1 MSDATQPR
9 MARGTKLPAAV
20 LAAALFALLA
30 FAPFAYAATDPVA
43 SGSATV
49 TFKRGFFK
57 TLKKHGVKIKKIG
70 VAKVKG
76 KKATFPVTGGEM
88 DPITGAGT
96 LNLGGGLKFTAGKRK
111 APVKAL
117 VINTTKKGL
126 FAKVAGKNR
135 KLAKIAGYTFTR
147 AGFGVSFTIKKL
159 KLTNAAAKRL
169 NNKLGFKKGSKPFKG
184 NRLMARANGEEQ
196 PSTVTL
202 LPVGSTK
209 LALAKAALE
218 KLANVGPEIG
228 GGHPFEVKL
237 SLIPPASV
245 AGISGEGTPI
255 AAFPI
260 TGGNIAPTATAGV
273 VQHAGGIKLEQDLEA
288 AGPNG
293 KGQTVLEMG
302 NIWLDLGTKTASVE
316 VTITNPKTPEA
327 NLGPLGRVSIADIQ
341 LTGATVVADPVAR
354 TVTVLNGTATL
365 QAVTAS
371 TLNAVFV
378 EPIEGKGKGTFAAG
392 DPLGT
397 FSFTA
402 QTQ

>member
-1 MSDATQPR
+1 MTEATQPR

-20 LAAALFALLA
+20 LASALLALLA
-30 FAPFAYAATDPVA
+30 FAPFASAAADPVA

-49 TFKRGFFK
+49 TLKQGFFK
-57 TLKKHGVKIKKIG
+57 ALKKHGVKISKIG
-70 VAKVKG
+70 AAKLKG

-88 DPITGAGT
+88 DPLTGAGT
-96 LNLGGGLKFTAGKRK
+96 LNLGGGLKFKAGKK
-111 APVKAL
+111 SAAVKAL
-117 VINTTKKGL
+117 VIDTIKKAL
-126 FAKVAGKNR
+126 FAKVAGKKM
-135 KLAKIAGYTFTR
+135 KLANLAGYTYAR
-147 AGFGVSFTIKKL
+147 AGFGLSLTIKKL
-159 KLTNAAAKRL
+159 KLTNAAAKKL
-169 NNKLGFKKGSKPFKG
+169 NKKLGFKKGSKPFKG
-184 NRLMARANGEEQ
+184 NRLMASAKAEEQ

-202 LPVGSTK
+202 LPTGATQ

-218 KLANVGPEIG
+218 RLKNVGPEIG
-228 GGHPFEVKL
+228 EEHPFEVKL
-237 SLIPPASV
+237 SLLPPATVS
-245 AGISGEGTPI
+245 GISSEGTPI

-260 TGGNIAPTATAGV
+260 TGGNIGPTAQAGV
-273 VQHAGGIKLEQDLEA
+273 VQHSGGIKLEQDLEA
-288 AGPNG
+288 LGPNG
-293 KGQTVLEMG
+293 KGQTVLEMT

-341 LTGATVVADPVAR
+341 LTGVTTDTVNRRVSVS
-354 TVTVLNGTATL
+354 GTATL

-392 DPLGT
+392 DPLGS

>member
-1 MSDATQPR
+1 MTEATQPR

-30 FAPFAYAATDPVA
+30 FAPFASAAADPVA

-49 TFKRGFFK
+49 TLNNGFFK
-57 TLKKHGVKIKKIG
+57 TLKKQGVKIRKIG
-70 VAKVKG
+70 AAKVKG

-96 LNLGGGLKFTAGKRK
+96 LNLGGGIKFQAGKRK

-117 VINTTKKGL
+117 VVNTTKKGL
-126 FAKVAGKNR
+126 FGKVAGKNM

-147 AGFGVSFTIKKL
+147 AGFGVALTIKKL
-159 KLTNAAAKRL
+159 KLTGAAAKRL
-169 NNKLGFKKGSKPFKG
+169 NKKLGFKQAPKPFKG
-184 NRLMARANGEEQ
+184 NRLMGKANAEEQ
-196 PSTVTL
+196 PSTVAIVPGGNTA
-202 LPVGSTK
+202 
-209 LALAKAALE
+209 LALSKAALD
-218 KLANVGPEIG
+218 KLKNVGPEIG
-228 GGHPFEVKL
+228 GEHPFEVKL
-237 SLIPPASV
+237 SLIPPATV
-245 AGISGEGTPI
+245 LGISGEGTPI
-255 AAFPI
+255 AGFPI
-260 TGGNIAPTATAGV
+260 SGGSISPTATAGT
-273 VQHAGGIKLEQDLEA
+273 VQHTGGIKLVQDLEA

-293 KGQTVLEMG
+293 KGQTTLEMN
-302 NIWLDLGTKTASVE
+302 NIWLDLTTKTASVE

-341 LTGATVVADPVAR
+341 LTGASADA
-354 TVTVLNGTATL
+354 VTRRVSVSGTATL
-365 QAVTAS
+365 QAVTAA

-392 DPLGT
+392 DPLGS

>member
-1 MSDATQPR
+1 MTEATQPR
-9 MARGTKLPAAV
+9 MARGRKLPSAL

-30 FAPFAYAATDPVA
+30 FAPFASAATDPVA
-43 SGSATV
+43 SGSATI
-49 TFKRGFFK
+49 TLKQGFFK
-57 TLKKHGVKIKKIG
+57 TLKKHGVKISKIG
-70 VAKVKG
+70 AAKLKG
-76 KKATFPVTGGEM
+76 KRATFPVTGGAM
-88 DPITGAGT
+88 DPLTGAGT
-96 LNLGGGLKFTAGKRK
+96 LNLGGGLKFKAGKRK

-117 VINTTKKGL
+117 VVDTTKKGL
-126 FAKVAGKNR
+126 FAKVANKKL
-135 KLAKIAGYTFTR
+135 KLANIAGYTYTR
-147 AGFGVSFTIKKL
+147 AGFGLSMTIKKL
-159 KLTNAAAKRL
+159 KLTGSAAKRL
-169 NNKLGFKKGSKPFKG
+169 NNKLGFKKGPKPFKG
-184 NRLMARANGEEQ
+184 NRLMASAVAEEQ
-196 PSTVTL
+196 PSTVAL

-218 KLANVGPEIG
+218 KLENVGPEIG
-228 GGHPFEVKL
+228 GEHPFEVKL
-237 SLIPPASV
+237 SLLPPASV
-245 AGISGEGTPI
+245 VGISGEGTPI

-260 TGGNIAPTATAGV
+260 SGGNIGPTAQAGV
-273 VQHAGGIKLEQDLEA
+273 VQHSGGIKLEQDLEA
-288 AGPNG
+288 LGPNE
-293 KGQTVLEMG
+293 KGQTVLEMA

-341 LTGATVVADPVAR
+341 LTGATIVTDPVNR
-354 TVTVLNGTATL
+354 TVSVTNGTATL